1 MRGSRSYF
9 FLVLL
14 VILAAMVWLLQEV
27 ERRHHHFRPKLT
39 MPQGPGKEE
48 KTSPPPPSLPAE
60 GLQESRNPNPS
71 PKSPQIVIIIDD
83 LGYNEQNYRSFLEI
97 GYPLTFAILPALP
110 YSEKI
115 AKEARA
121 KNREVLL
128 HLPLE
133 PQDYPAKNPGRGV
146 LLDSMSEEELRKV
159 LTQDLESVPGAAGVN
174 NHMGSRLT
182 GETRPMITL
191 LSELKRRNLYFVD
204 SLTTHGTV
212 VTPLARK
219 LGVKVGARDVF
230 LDNYRDKAYIE
241 GQLNSLV
248 KVARNKGEAIGVG
261 HPYPIT
267 ASVLKDRLPQFEK
280 EGIRV
285 VSASRI
291 VR

>member
-1 MRGSRSYF
+1 MRGKRSLF
-9 FLVLL
+9 FLSLL
-14 VILAAMVWLLQEV
+14 VILAAMVWLLQEA
-27 ERRHHHFRPKLT
+27 EHNRHFPSKPVL
-39 MPQGPGKEE
+39 PQEPGKEG
-48 KTSPPPPSLPAE
+48 KTPPSPPRLPPE
-60 GLQESRNPNPS
+60 GPSERRNLNLS
-71 PKSPQIVIIIDD
+71 TQGPQIVIIIDD
-83 LGYNEQNYRSFLEI
+83 LGYNGKNYRSFLEI
-97 GYPLTFAILPALP
+97 GYPLTFAVLPALP

-133 PQDYPAKNPGRGV
+133 PQDYPAKNPGKGV
-146 LLDSMSEEELRKV
+146 LLDSMSEGELRKIFN
-159 LTQDLESVPGAAGVN
+159 QDLESVPGATGVN

-182 GETRPMITL
+182 GETRPMMTL

-204 SLTTHGTV
+204 SLTTRGTV
-212 VTPLARK
+212 VTPLARE
-219 LGVKVGARDVF
+219 LGVKVGTRDVF
-230 LDNYRDKAYIE
+230 LDNYRDRAYIE
-241 GQLNSLV
+241 GQLDSLA

-261 HPYPIT
+261 HPYSIT
-267 ASVLKDRLPQFEK
+267 ASVLKDRLPRWEK

>member
-1 MRGSRSYF
+1 LRGKRSLF
-9 FLVLL
+9 FLSLL
-14 VILAAMVWLLQEV
+14 VILAAMVWLLREV
-27 ERRHHHFRPKLT
+27 ERNRHFPSKPVP
-39 MPQGPGKEE
+39 PQGQGKEE
-48 KTSPPPPSLPAE
+48 KAPSLPGE
-60 GLQESRNPNPS
+60 GPSERRNLNLS
-71 PKSPQIVIIIDD
+71 AKGPQVVIIIDD
-83 LGYNEQNYRSFLEI
+83 LGYNGRNYRSFLEI
-97 GYPLTFAILPALP
+97 GYPLTFAVLPALP

-133 PQDYPAKNPGRGV
+133 PQDYPAKNPGKGV

-159 LTQDLESVPGAAGVN
+159 FSQDLESVPGATGVN

-182 GETRPMITL
+182 GETRPMMTL

-204 SLTTHGTV
+204 SLTTRGTV
-212 VTPLARK
+212 VTPLARE
-219 LGVKVGARDVF
+219 LGVKVGVRDVF

-241 GQLNSLV
+241 GQLDSLA

-261 HPYPIT
+261 HPYSIT
-267 ASVLKDRLPQFEK
+267 ASVLKDRLPRWEK

>member
-1 MRGSRSYF
+1 
-9 FLVLL
+9 
-14 VILAAMVWLLQEV
+14 MVWLLREA
-27 ERRHHHFRPKLT
+27 EHNRHFPSKPVL
-39 MPQGPGKEE
+39 PQGPGKEE
-48 KTSPPPPSLPAE
+48 KAPSLPRE
-60 GLQESRNPNPS
+60 GPSERRNLNLS
-71 PKSPQIVIIIDD
+71 AKGPQVVIIIDD
-83 LGYNEQNYRSFLEI
+83 LGYNGQNYRSFLEI
-97 GYPLTFAILPALP
+97 GYPLTFAVLPALP

-115 AKEARA
+115 AHEARA

-133 PQDYPAKNPGRGV
+133 PQDYPAKNPGKGV

-159 LTQDLESVPGAAGVN
+159 FSQDLESVPGATGVN

-182 GETRPMITL
+182 GETRPMMTL

-204 SLTTHGTV
+204 SLTTRGTV
-212 VTPLARK
+212 VTPLARE

-230 LDNYRDKAYIE
+230 LDNYRDRAYIE
-241 GQLNSLV
+241 GQLDSLA
-248 KVARNKGEAIGVG
+248 KVARNKGEAIGIG
-261 HPYPIT
+261 HPYSIT
-267 ASVLKDRLPQFEK
+267 ASVLKDRLPRWEK